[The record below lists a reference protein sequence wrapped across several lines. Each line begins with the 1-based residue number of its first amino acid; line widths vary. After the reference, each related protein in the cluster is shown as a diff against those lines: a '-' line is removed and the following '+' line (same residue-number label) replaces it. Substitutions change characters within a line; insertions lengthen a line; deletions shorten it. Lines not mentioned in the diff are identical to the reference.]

1 MKSGNKVIFILIMI
15 VACALRFYDFVDIPY
30 THDEFSALFRTRFN
44 TFADLIDKGV
54 KVDTLPAG
62 IQVFLFYWIK
72 IFGEAEWIVKL
83 PFLLFGLGAVYFAYS
98 LAKKWYNE
106 TVALIAA
113 AFLASLQYTVF
124 YSQVARPYISG
135 LFFSLLMVNA
145 LTNLIK
151 TPEKRYY
158 LNSLVFILAAAACAY
173 NHHFSLLFAAIAG
186 FSGLFMIRKEFL
198 VKYLAGCLIIVVLYL
213 PHINII
219 LAQLQMGGN
228 ENWLGTFKWSFLY
241 NYIRYIFQFS
251 TVSFMMVAFLIV
263 FGIIGYKKSDFNTR
277 TALLFLCWF
286 ILPLLVGVLYSV
298 FVNNVMQYSVLI
310 FSFPYLLFLMFGH
323 IPKQKTIINLLLV
336 FLILCV
342 NVSALVFERK
352 HYSSLYESAY
362 LHILQDGED
371 AVNNFKNVATLID
384 TDKEISD
391 YYLQKV
397 SYSAD
402 FTFVDTAFTRKHLV
416 AFLDEQSRKTRYFY
430 FGCLSTN
437 DPVSV
442 ALIRDYYPKLI
453 AQKNYFGGTTFLFS
467 KGEDTAENII
477 EGYGFETDEKK
488 FWSSVDTSRFVDSI
502 SYTGKH
508 AYLIDSTDEWSLTY
522 MRPLKDIADEKDF
535 IDVSVETLKEDVLNT
550 ALLVSCIQDG
560 DSVVN
565 WSSSVFSDFKDNN
578 CTKPHWIKI
587 HHSIMLSDVPVE
599 KRNLV
604 IKIYIWNPGKN
615 RFVIDNFIISRR
627 AGNPVIYSWYQKI

>member
-1 MKSGNKVIFILIMI
+1 MI
-15 VACALRFYDFVDIPY
+15 AACVLRFYDFFGIPY
-30 THDEFSALFRTRFN
+30 THDEFSALFRTRFD
-44 TFADLIDKGV
+44 TFTELINNGV

-62 IQVFLFYWIK
+62 IQVFLFFWIK
-72 IFGEAEWIVKL
+72 LFGDTEWVVKL
-83 PFLLFGLGAVYFAYS
+83 PFLLFGVGSVYLIYVVAR
-98 LAKKWYNE
+98 KWYNE
-106 TVALIAA
+106 TVALVVA

-151 TPEKRYY
+151 TPEKRFYSNM
-158 LNSLVFILAAAACAY
+158 LIFVFAAAACAY
-173 NHHFSLLFAAIAG
+173 NHHFSLVFAAIAG
-186 FSGLFMIRKEFL
+186 VSGLFMIRKEFL
-198 VKYLAGCLIIVVLYL
+198 IKYLAGCLIIVLLYL

-228 ENWLGTFKWSFLY
+228 ENWLGAFKLSFLY

-251 TVSFMMVAFLIV
+251 TVSYIMVGFLIV
-263 FGIIGYKKSDFNTR
+263 FGIIGYKKSDFNIR

-310 FSFPYLLFLMFGH
+310 FSFPYLLFLLFGH

-342 NVSALVFERK
+342 NVSGLVFERK

-362 LHILQDGED
+362 LHILQDGEA
-371 AVNNFKNVATLID
+371 AVKNYKNVVTLID

-391 YYLQKV
+391 YYLQKETFTAH
-397 SYSAD
+397 Y
-402 FTFVDTAFTRKHLV
+402 TFVDTTFTRKRFV
-416 AFLDEQSRKTRYFY
+416 SFLKESSRHSPYFY
-430 FGCLSTN
+430 YGCLSTG

-442 ALIRDYYPKLI
+442 ALIMDYYPILI
-453 AQKNYFGGTTFLFS
+453 EQKNYFGGTTFLFS

-477 EGYGFETDEKK
+477 EGYGFETHEKK
-488 FWSSVDTSRFVDSI
+488 FWSSVDTTKFVDST
-502 SYTGKH
+502 SFSGKY

-522 MRPLKDIADEKDF
+522 MRPLKDIAGEKDF
-535 IDVSVETLKEDVLNT
+535 IDVSVEILKEDVLNK

-565 WSSSVFSDFKDNN
+565 WSSSVFSDFEAN
-578 CTKPHWIKI
+578 TGSKPGWVKI
-587 HHSIMLSDVPVE
+587 HHSIMISDVAVK

-604 IKIYIWNPGKN
+604 MKIYIWNPGKN
-615 RFVIDNFIISRR
+615 RFVIDDFIISRR
-627 AGNPVIYSWYQKI
+627 AGNPVIYSWYQEI